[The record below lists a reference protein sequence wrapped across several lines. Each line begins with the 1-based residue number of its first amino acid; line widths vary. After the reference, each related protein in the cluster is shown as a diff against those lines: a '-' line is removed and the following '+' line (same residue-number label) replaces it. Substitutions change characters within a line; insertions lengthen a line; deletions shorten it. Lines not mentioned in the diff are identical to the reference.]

1 MDIYERA
8 MLLRLMVDIAEQT
21 LCAMF
26 IFSFFFL
33 HRIAVVHWLG
43 YLPVI
48 VSAAATE
55 LHGEGVL

>member
-26 IFSFFFL
+26 IFSFFFFL
-33 HRIAVVHWLG
+33 HRIAV
-43 YLPVI
+43 
-48 VSAAATE
+48 
-55 LHGEGVL
+55 